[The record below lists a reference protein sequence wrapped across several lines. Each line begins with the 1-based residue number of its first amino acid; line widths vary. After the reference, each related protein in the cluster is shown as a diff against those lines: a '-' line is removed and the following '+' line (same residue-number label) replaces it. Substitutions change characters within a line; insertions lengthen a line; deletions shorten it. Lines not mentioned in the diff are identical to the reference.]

1 MPPMKEGEAV
11 KVLIVN
17 DDGQYLAGTATEWE
31 FTDDRT
37 RARVFDYVG
46 DRVAEQIELV
56 RKAHGRVWIAVKL
69 DPLEV
74 YEFCDRCGC
83 RMRAFR
89 AFFDGA
95 QFLCEDCKEP
105 VPEAQDS
112 EACQSQ
118 APSSRPNELRR

>member
-1 MPPMKEGEAV
+1 MLPMNDRLAV

-17 DDGQYLAGTATEWE
+17 DDGLYLSGTATNWE
-31 FTDDRT
+31 FTEDRT

-56 RKAHGRVWIAVKL
+56 RRAHGRVWIAVKL

-89 AFFDGA
+89 AFFDGH
-95 QFLCEDCKEP
+95 QFLCGDCKATAP
-105 VPEAQDS
+105 IAQ
-112 EACQSQ
+112 E
-118 APSSRPNELRR
+118 